1 MDKRQFLLA
10 TALSLPAMRASA
22 SGRKTATLASGP
34 AVLTVTGLIGRTNRG
49 PLDKVLDQLMFKHG
63 LQFERAF
70 SFNLSALAELPQ
82 VNIRPTLEYDAKPH
96 QLRGPLMIDVL
107 KTAGVST
114 VGPTTVTIPRQSR
127 GPSIVSRSK
136 RLFRD
141 ANAAL
146 VLGASFRW
154 QTLTQGS
161 AAPTSR
167 PLFPVLGCSDESL
180 LHPAPPS
187 TQSTPSPRSA
197 GLRSC
202 ASSPHIPGQDGL
214 RSFP

>member
-114 VGPTTVTIPRQSR
+114 VGPTTLTLR
-127 GPSIVSRSK
+127 GIDGYAP
-136 RLFRD
+136 
-141 ANAAL
+141 
-146 VLGASFRW
+146 VL
-154 QTLTQGS
+154 TLTDVCAHDFIVATHIDGNPMAIGGLGPLWAIYEADRFHEMARKPVTERFAGCPWGLYHIGVQ
-161 AAPTSR
+161 PT
-167 PLFPVLGCSDESL
+167 
-180 LHPAPPS
+180 
-187 TQSTPSPRSA
+187 
-197 GLRSC
+197 
-202 ASSPHIPGQDGL
+202 
-214 RSFP
+214 